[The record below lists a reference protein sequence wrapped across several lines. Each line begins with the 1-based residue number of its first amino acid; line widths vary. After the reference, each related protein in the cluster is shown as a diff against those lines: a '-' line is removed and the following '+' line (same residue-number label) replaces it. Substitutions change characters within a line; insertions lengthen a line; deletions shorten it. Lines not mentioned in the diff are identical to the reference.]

1 MTGKKITSS
10 SRVREQNQQATISEK
25 TKRLLR
31 EYEDDLYVR
40 YGATTVRG
48 YLGHVRAFLIWLDGK
63 GVELQAVT
71 TNDLLAHQGELVAAR
86 KRDGKP
92 YSIGYQQNRISALK
106 SLFRFLV
113 KRSFLLHDPAR
124 AIEMP
129 RAERRLPRAI
139 LTPSEATRLL
149 EAASGKCPRV
159 LRDRAILETLYATGI
174 RVSELMALTPY
185 DVSTEERRLTVTL
198 GKGKKGRSLP
208 LTRAAAR
215 AIEAYVAFGRS
226 ELVGESRSPALFV
239 SNTGLRLQGSTVNAI
254 LQSYARKVKLEKHV
268 TCHGLRHSMATHLL
282 QGRADIRHIQAL
294 LGHRSLQT
302 TERYTRVEISDLQ
315 KVVRRAHPRG
325 R

>member
-1 MTGKKITSS
+1 
-10 SRVREQNQQATISEK
+10 E
-25 TKRLLR
+25 
-31 EYEDDLYVR
+31 
-40 YGATTVRG
+40 
-48 YLGHVRAFLIWLDGK
+48 
-63 GVELQAVT
+63 
-71 TNDLLAHQGELVAAR
+71 LLAHQGELLAAR
-86 KRDGKP
+86 KKDGKP
-92 YSIGYQQNRISALK
+92 YSIGYQQNRISGLK

-129 RAERRLPRAI
+129 RGERRLPRTI
-139 LTPSEATRLL
+139 LTPAEAAKLL
-149 EAASGKCPRV
+149 EAASGKSPKT

-185 DVSTEERRLTVTL
+185 DVSPEERRLTVTL
-198 GKGKKGRSLP
+198 GKGRKGRSLP

-215 AIEAYVAFGRS
+215 AIEAYLAFGRA
-226 ELVGESRSPALFV
+226 ELLGENPPSVLFV
-239 SNTGLRLQGSTVNAI
+239 SNTGIRLQGSTVNAI
-254 LQSYARKVKLEKHV
+254 LQSYAREVKLEKHV
-268 TCHGLRHSMATHLL
+268 TCHGLRHTMATHLL

>member
-1 MTGKKITSS
+1 M
-10 SRVREQNQQATISEK
+10 SEK
-25 TKRLLR
+25 TKRLLE
-31 EYEDDLYVR
+31 EYEDDLYIR
-40 YGATTVRG
+40 YGETTVRG
-48 YLGHVRAFLIWLDGK
+48 YLGHVRAFFDW
-63 GVELQAVT
+63 LQAKSIELPEVT
-71 TNDLLAHQGELVAAR
+71 TKELLAHQGELLASR
-86 KRDGKP
+86 KKDGKP
-92 YSIGYQQNRISALK
+92 YSIGYQQNRISAIK

-129 RAERRLPRAI
+129 RAERRLPKTI
-139 LTPSEATRLL
+139 LTPAEATRLL
-149 EAASGKCPRV
+149 EAASGKSPRA

-185 DVSTEERRLTVTL
+185 DVSPEERRLTVTL
-198 GKGKKGRSLP
+198 GKGRKGRTVP

-215 AIEAYVAFGRS
+215 AIDAYLAFGRA
-226 ELVGESRSPALFV
+226 ELLGDKPPSVLFV
-239 SNTGLRLQGSTVNAI
+239 SNTGVKLQGSTVNAI
-254 LQSYARKVKLEKHV
+254 LQSYAREAKLEKHV

-282 QGRADIRHIQAL
+282 QGRADIRHIQVL